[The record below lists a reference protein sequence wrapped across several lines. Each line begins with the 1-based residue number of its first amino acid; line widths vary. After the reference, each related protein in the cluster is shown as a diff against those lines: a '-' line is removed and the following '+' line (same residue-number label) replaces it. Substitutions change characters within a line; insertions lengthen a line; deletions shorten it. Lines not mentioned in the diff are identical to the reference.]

1 MAELI
6 GALASGITL
15 AGLFK
20 ICVDTFGIIRTCK
33 NQERDLKKL
42 TLRLNIERCRLYNW
56 GEAMRLTRSDK
67 QRSPLEDYPGKNI
80 VQETLETIFQLLND
94 TQKIE
99 SIYGCRQLSD
109 LNDTDDKPMELEGPE
124 ESPVTV
130 LAASF
135 SNFGNLIN
143 AKPQTLH
150 KTRWVVYDRK
160 KFSLLMIELK
170 ELVDGLQDITGPLV
184 SVAKLGSMM
193 RKAIRS
199 IRDVDTL
206 TLVSE
211 VTKDDHPNLSVAASA
226 KAETVSMPAS
236 TWRDIASWT
245 NAVHVH
251 DGLQVDITEEIEGMD
266 ITELKAR
273 LLRDSLEQQHREHDY
288 HPPPKESPTYG
299 RPFDNQ
305 YLSMSVNPMFR
316 PETTER
322 VPYYAPYQRTAWSQ
336 DQGQDHIATP
346 GNLSQQQLYDLHA
359 YKLKLEVSALEEAA
373 RKAAAREAA
382 TKEAAA
388 TKKVSTEEKIP
399 AKEAPIIF
407 HDAYQRSY
415 KLPFH
420 LCEKWRVSPKSSLY
434 EN

>member
-6 GALASGITL
+6 GALAGGITM

-20 ICVDTFGIIRTCK
+20 ICVDAFGIIPTCK
-33 NQERDLKKL
+33 NQECDLKKL
-42 TLRLNIERCRLYNW
+42 TLRLNIETCRLYSW

-67 QRSPLEDYPGKNI
+67 QRSPLEDYAGKDI

-99 SIYGCRQLSD
+99 SKYGCRQISD
-109 LNDTDDKPMELEGPE
+109 LKDTDDKPIELEGPE

-135 SNFGNLIN
+135 SNSGNLIN

-170 ELVDGLQDITGPLV
+170 ELVDGLQDITEPLF
-184 SVAKLGSMM
+184 SVTKLGSMM
-193 RKAIRS
+193 RKVIRS

-211 VTKDDHPNLSVAASA
+211 VTKEDHPSLSVAASA

-236 TWRDIASWT
+236 TRRDIAGWT
-245 NAVHVH
+245 NEVHVH
-251 DGLQVDITEEIEGMD
+251 DGVQVDITEEIEGMD

-273 LLRDSLEQQHREHDY
+273 LLRDSLEQQ
-288 HPPPKESPTYG
+288 
-299 RPFDNQ
+299 
-305 YLSMSVNPMFR
+305 
-316 PETTER
+316 
-322 VPYYAPYQRTAWSQ
+322 
-336 DQGQDHIATP
+336 
-346 GNLSQQQLYDLHA
+346 
-359 YKLKLEVSALEEAA
+359 
-373 RKAAAREAA
+373 
-382 TKEAAA
+382 
-388 TKKVSTEEKIP
+388 
-399 AKEAPIIF
+399 
-407 HDAYQRSY
+407 
-415 KLPFH
+415 
-420 LCEKWRVSPKSSLY
+420 
-434 EN
+434 